1 MYHIHE
7 IIFSRIIKGI
17 SLTLFLMFF
26 LAIQDASAQVVDNS
40 RRVDTLS
47 LAERIS
53 VRTNLVDW
61 VLTVPNVGVEFDLGK
76 YNWNRYAINANIRWR
91 PRTSGTYVHSTI
103 FNLFEATIEGRM
115 YWRER
120 RAEPT
125 GYLKRHDH
133 WWDKLMSCRNMSP
146 SHPKWVFYR
155 GVYASYSDYAFL
167 FGANEGRQGQ
177 AFQAGITWGFVK
189 PFVFFQSGNSI
200 DMEFGASVGA
210 CITKYD
216 RFRKNAEDN
225 CLEKTG
231 AEGWQMVRYPMV
243 RELHAALVYRFGN
256 YNMLKKY
263 RWRYDVDMPFREKTD
278 SIWHARW
285 LAREQKFIKDS
296 IYNVVAFDFKQ
307 LYDSC
312 VDVRRRE
319 AQQAIDAKSPKI
331 IAREQR
337 LARKRH
343 IEDSIAA
350 RKDSLEKVKAI
361 YANKRYEA
369 NRHQKALQEKRRA
382 EEAAE
387 KAKVRAA
394 ANEEKLRE
402 ARNKEEAEAQA
413 KALRQKLKAS
423 KQAQENARKKASS
436 SAASAAK
443 AKSSVGKTAGKTAV
457 VAGGVTADAT
467 KSDDADEPVMSAK
480 ERKKLEQQ
488 EKAARAKAAAER
500 MKERLA
506 AQKAARKN
514 SK

>member
-1 MYHIHE
+1 MYHIHKT
-7 IIFSRIIKGI
+7 IFNRLFKGV
-17 SLTLFLMFF
+17 SLTLFMMFF
-26 LAIQDASAQVVDNS
+26 LTTQNAQAQVVDNS

-53 VRTNLVDW
+53 IRTNLVDW

-103 FNLFEATIEGRM
+103 FNVFEATVEGRM

-125 GYLKRHDH
+125 GYLKRHYH
-133 WWDKLMSCRNMSP
+133 WWDKIMSCRNMSP
-146 SHPKWVFYR
+146 SHPKWIFYR
-155 GVYASYSDYAFL
+155 GVYASYSDYSFL
-167 FGANEGRQGQ
+167 FGANEGRQGR
-177 AFQAGITWGFVK
+177 ALQAGITWGFVK

-200 DMEFGASVGA
+200 DMEIGISLGA
-210 CITKYD
+210 CMAKFD

-231 AEGWQMVRYPMV
+231 ADGWHFVKYPVVRD
-243 RELHAALVYRFGN
+243 LHAALVYRFGH

-278 SIWHARW
+278 SIWQARW

-319 AQQAIDAKSPKI
+319 AQQAVDAKSPKI

-337 LARKRH
+337 LAQKRH

-350 RKDSLEKVKAI
+350 RKDSLERVKAI
-361 YANKRYEA
+361 FANKRYEA
-369 NRHQKALQEKRRA
+369 NRHQKALQEKRKA
-382 EEAAE
+382 EEAAA

-394 ANEEKLRE
+394 ANAEKLRE
-402 ARNKEEAEAQA
+402 ARNKEEADAQA

-423 KQAQENARKKASS
+423 KQAQEDARKKANSS
-436 SAASAAK
+436 SASAS
-443 AKSSVGKTAGKTAV
+443 KSSSSVSKTKASTTV
-457 VAGGVTADAT
+457 VAGAVAADAT
-467 KSDDADEPVMSAK
+467 KTDDAEEPVMSAK

-500 MKERLA
+500 MKERMA
-506 AQKAARKN
+506 AQKAAKKN